1 MAQTIGVGTVGS
13 WRGFAL
19 LLAAAILIRAQTF
32 GNPVIGFDEQF
43 YLVVGERML
52 SGVWPY
58 IDLFDRK
65 PVGLFLIY
73 AGIATLPGDAILW
86 TNAVTLVFAAATAW
100 VIARI
105 AGSGGRGLLAAL
117 AYLAWLNLLE
127 GEGGQAPVFYNLP
140 VALAA
145 WIVLRRFQ
153 ARSIDIGSGIA
164 AMLLIGIAVQI
175 KTSVV
180 FEGAFFGFALLW
192 AARAVGMPG
201 LMVRASLWAAAAV
214 LPTALAYG
222 GYALAGHG
230 EAWWFANFASLAGK
244 LPDPWAVRIEGL
256 ATILGILS
264 PLLILAAL
272 ARPTGFV
279 AAWLGV
285 ALGGMI
291 AFGAFGSPHYA
302 LPVLVPLSIAAAG
315 ALEQRHK
322 LALGVLV
329 LGLVAGQAV
338 LAITRQQKGG
348 AAEAVALAAAA
359 QPRHGGCLYVYDG
372 YPALY
377 RLVDTCLPTRWLF
390 PGHLNTA
397 NEASA
402 AALGIDPVVEVR
414 RIVASRPDTIVTDL
428 PLFERGNPATWA
440 LVKAALDRDYVLARE
455 VVTGTARR
463 RQVWRHR

>member
-1 MAQTIGVGTVGS
+1 MAQALNH

-19 LLAAAILIRAQTF
+19 LLVAGALIRAQTF

-43 YLVVGERML
+43 YLVVGDRML

-58 IDLFDRK
+58 VDIFDRK
-65 PVGLFLIY
+65 PIGLFLIY
-73 AGIATLPGDAILW
+73 AAIAALPGETTLWANAATLA
-86 TNAVTLVFAAATAW
+86 FATTTAW
-100 VIARI
+100 VILHA
-105 AGSGGRGLLAAL
+105 AGGSARGLFAAI

-145 WIVLRRFQ
+145 WIVLRRVE
-153 ARSIDIGSGIA
+153 AEKTDIGGGAVA
-164 AMLLIGIAVQI
+164 AMLLVGVAIQI
-175 KTSVV
+175 KTSVI
-180 FEGAFFGFALLW
+180 FEGALFGLALLW
-192 AARAVGMPG
+192 AARDVGVPG
-201 LMVRASLWAAAAV
+201 LLLRATLWVAAA
-214 LPTALAYG
+214 LFPTALAYAS
-222 GYALAGHG
+222 YALAGHG
-230 EAWWFANFASLAGK
+230 EAWWFANVASLGGK
-244 LPDPWAVRIEGL
+244 LPDPWEVRVEGL

-264 PLLILAAL
+264 PLLLLAAL
-272 ARPTGFV
+272 ARPRGFI

-302 LPVLVPLSIAAAG
+302 LPVLVPLCIAAA
-315 ALEQRHK
+315 AAFERRHK
-322 LALGVLV
+322 LALGVLT

-338 LAITRQQKGG
+338 LAVTRLAKGG
-348 AAEAVALAAAA
+348 APEAYTLAAAA
-359 QPRHGGCLYVYDG
+359 QPRKGGCIYVYDG

-377 RLVDTCLPTRWLF
+377 RLVDTCLPTRWVF

-402 AALGIDPVVEVR
+402 AALGVAPVAEVG
-414 RIVASRPDTIVTDL
+414 RILASEPETIVIDL

-440 LVKAALDRDYVLARE
+440 LVKAALDREYVLARE
-455 VVTGTARR
+455 VVTGRDRR
-463 RQVWRHR
+463 RQVWRRR